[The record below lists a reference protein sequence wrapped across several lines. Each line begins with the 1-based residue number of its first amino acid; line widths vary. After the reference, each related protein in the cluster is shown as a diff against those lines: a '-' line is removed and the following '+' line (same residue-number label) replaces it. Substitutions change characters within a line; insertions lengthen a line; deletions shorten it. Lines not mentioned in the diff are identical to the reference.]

1 LVTNNELKRF
11 IIGLVK
17 EAGKYVL
24 NSFEGEFEVSFK
36 DRKNNL
42 VTEIDKKSQLIIEK
56 IIISNFPEHKI
67 IGEEDQKDKKIEGI
81 SEYVWVIDPIDGTT
95 NFVNGIPNFS
105 ISVAILKNC
114 EPIAGAIWIPW
125 PNKKRYL
132 IFSTAKGE
140 GSWANNV
147 RLNLSGSDPNSLDS
161 GGISSYSSLSPII
174 GNQDRNI
181 IPSKEILRGEKRVIG
196 SVAYEMAMISKGAIK
211 FALLGPAYIWDFGA
225 GLLMIK
231 EANGS
236 VIALDSNYS
245 STGEFRSFLS
255 GFELNKKTLSNMRN
269 WEGQFLAGSQ
279 NIVNLADSKKFV

>member
-1 LVTNNELKRF
+1 MVTNNELKRF

-105 ISVAILKNC
+105 ISVAILKNS

-255 GFELNKKTLSNMRN
+255 GFELNKKTLVVSRTWKSDM
-269 WEGQFLAGSQ
+269 FSL
-279 NIVNLADSKKFV
+279 LFKFPSFA

>member
-1 LVTNNELKRF
+1 LVTNNELKQF
-11 IIGLVK
+11 SIALVK

-56 IIISNFPEHKI
+56 IIISKFPEHKI
-67 IGEEDQKDKKIEGI
+67 IGEEDQKDKKIEDI

-125 PNKKRYL
+125 PNEKRYL

-161 GGISSYSSLSPII
+161 GGISSYSSLSPIV
-174 GNQDRNI
+174 GNKDRNI
-181 IPSKEILRGEKRVIG
+181 IPSKEILRGEKRVMG

-245 STGEFRSFLS
+245 PTGEFRSFLS
-255 GFELNKKTLSNMRN
+255 GFEFNKKTLSNMRN

-279 NIVNLADSKKFV
+279 NIINLADSKKFV